1 MYMDQSI
8 WSRLPDE
15 LINRICCEE
24 VKSRGTH
31 PFAEEIKTLNMF
43 YNIVDLYEDF
53 YGVPD
58 AYDWLNID
66 LEAQF
71 PDTKSLNW
79 GNQRKWKSL
88 TPNQRRDFF
97 TVFL

>member
-1 MYMDQSI
+1 MNH
-8 WSRLPDE
+8 E
-15 LINRICCEE
+15 FINIVCCEE
-24 VKSRGTH
+24 VKTREVH

-43 YNIVDLYEDF
+43 YNIVELYEDF
-53 YGVPD
+53 YGVHDD
-58 AYDWLNID
+58 AYNWLSID

-79 GNQRKWKSL
+79 GIYRKWKSL